1 MNDTPANQSPESTVP
16 DWKRPIPAEE
26 VQERLGQQVELADWR
41 HRLFGI
47 YTAYRCPSSAAAVE
61 LLGRIAA
68 VAEELDHHPDV
79 DWRYEHV
86 FITSCSHDA
95 QGAVTMRD
103 LRLAGRISQIAQEL
117 GVTAVPEQNTLYDIA
132 VDTRDD
138 SALEPFWTAA
148 LGYEKDERT
157 GDLRDPHRRGPG
169 FWFQTTDTPQ
179 ERALHVDVTGP
190 SSGIQDMRGALA
202 PLAAGDGE
210 DGTFAPRWWIY
221 TDADGN
227 RVCLCTGEITR
238 TDPDA

>member
-1 MNDTPANQSPESTVP
+1 M
-16 DWKRPIPAEE
+16 
-26 VQERLGQQVELADWR
+26 
-41 HRLFGI
+41 
-47 YTAYRCPSSAAAVE
+47 
-61 LLGRIAA
+61 
-68 VAEELDHHPDV
+68 
-79 DWRYEHV
+79 
-86 FITSCSHDA
+86 
-95 QGAVTMRD
+95 
-103 LRLAGRISQIAQEL
+103 
-117 GVTAVPEQNTLYDIA
+117 PEQNTVYDIA

>member
-1 MNDTPANQSPESTVP
+1 M
-16 DWKRPIPAEE
+16 
-26 VQERLGQQVELADWR
+26 
-41 HRLFGI
+41 
-47 YTAYRCPSSAAAVE
+47 
-61 LLGRIAA
+61 
-68 VAEELDHHPDV
+68 AEELDHHPDV

-95 QGAVTMRD
+95 QGAVTTRD

-117 GVTAVPEQNTLYDIA
+117 GVTAVPEQNTVYDIA

-148 LGYEKDERT
+148 LGYDKDERT